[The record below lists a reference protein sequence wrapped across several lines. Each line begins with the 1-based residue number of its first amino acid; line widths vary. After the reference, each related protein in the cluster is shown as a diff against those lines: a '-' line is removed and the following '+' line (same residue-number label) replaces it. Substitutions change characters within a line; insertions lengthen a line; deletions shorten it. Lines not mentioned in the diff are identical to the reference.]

1 MTSRATTPPP
11 SPVGS
16 SVPPEGP
23 AVSPAGEAAPLA
35 AAVDAIASFV
45 SFFEP
50 GRFGGGDAALLVS
63 LFARAERLCVS
74 GRALAAAR
82 AVEARCHEASGHRSG
97 AEWLAAATGESV
109 GEAAGV
115 LRLGEACGDHPG
127 MEGALRG
134 GRLSRSKARV
144 LTGAVEADPDCEEDL
159 CATAGTDSFRQLSD
173 RCRRARAEARSKQ
186 DAAGL
191 AAVLHGRR
199 SCRTWTDEDGAFRL
213 LARLTPEAGA
223 TLLASLAAESD
234 RVFRRAR
241 RAGQRETPDA
251 YRADALVALV
261 TGRGII
267 GPGSRGTGGNGSGRG
282 GTTTD
287 TPDTDTPA
295 RERAPD
301 PRAVV
306 HLRVDLDAL
315 RRGSLARGE
324 VCEIPGVGPVPVETA
339 RSLLGDALCDLVI
352 TDGVDVTTVCHLGRS
367 IPTPLKTALYERDR
381 HCVVPGCDVA
391 EGLEFDH
398 WAVSFAEG
406 GPASLANIARLCHH
420 HHYLRTHQGFTLT
433 GGPGRWQWEPPE
445 ARRAPKRARPRTRR
459 ARAPGTTTGRRPPP
473 LPPFG
478 QEPDLGI
485 DTPEGREQWR
495 RVNDERLE

>member
-1 MTSRATTPPP
+1 VTSRATTPPP

-339 RSLLGDALCDLVI
+339 RSLLGGRPVRPRHHRRGGRDDGLPSRALHPHPAED
-352 TDGVDVTTVCHLGRS
+352 R
-367 IPTPLKTALYERDR
+367 PLRA
-381 HCVVPGCDVA
+381 
-391 EGLEFDH
+391 
-398 WAVSFAEG
+398 
-406 GPASLANIARLCHH
+406 GPALRGPRVRRGRGARVRPLGAL
-420 HHYLRTHQGFTLT
+420 LRRGRPGLPGQHRPPLPPPPLPAHPPGVHPSP

-473 LPPFG
+473 ATGTADPEDTDDTDDPPLFS
-478 QEPDLGI
+478 
-485 DTPEGREQWR
+485 
-495 RVNDERLE
+495 LEE